1 MEIRRDAGGVLI
13 VAEIAKIHRGAL
25 AKAAAY
31 VPASGD
37 LRALIAAKREGY
49 LWRSDLTSDRL
60 AAVRR
65 QLVMAEA
72 AANPPPFEGIKTWL
86 AKLATLVSN
95 APVPSGEIC
104 AVFAEV
110 CSDIPDG
117 AWTPQTRI
125 AWIRQPDRDGYP
137 VGSRWP
143 APGELYTHLL
153 PFAEAIRAEVTNL
166 RGILAMAE
174 APQEQP
180 RQRPDAKEMARAGA
194 FAAEVIRELRATSGE
209 TESRA

>member
-31 VPASGD
+31 VPASGGD

-49 LWRSDLTSDRL
+49 LRRSDLTSDRL

-65 QLVMAEA
+65 QLAMAEA

-95 APVPSGEIC
+95 APAPSGEIC

-125 AWIRQPDRDGYP
+125 AWIRQPDRNGYP

-180 RQRPDAKEMARAGA
+180 R
-194 FAAEVIRELRATSGE
+194 
-209 TESRA
+209 

>member
-1 MEIRRDAGGVLI
+1 MAD
-13 VAEIAKIHRGAL
+13 IAKIHRGAT
-25 AKAAAY
+25 AKAAGY

-37 LRALIAAKREGY
+37 LRALISAKREGY
-49 LWRSDLTSDRL
+49 LWRSDLTPDRL
-60 AAVRR
+60 AAVRQ
-65 QLVMAEA
+65 QLAMAEA

-117 AWTPQTRI
+117 AWTPETRI
-125 AWIRQPDRDGYP
+125 AWTRQADRNGYP

-143 APGELYTHLL
+143 APGELYAHLR
-153 PFAEAIRAEVTNL
+153 PFAEQIRSEVTGL
-166 RGILAMAE
+166 REILALAE
-174 APQEQP
+174 KP
-180 RQRPDAKEMARAGA
+180 REPERKRPDAQEMARAGA
-194 FAAEVIRELRATSGE
+194 LADAVIRELKAATAEGMNP
-209 TESRA
+209 

>member
-1 MEIRRDAGGVLI
+1 MAD
-13 VAEIAKIHRGAL
+13 IAKIHRGAI
-25 AKAAAY
+25 AKAAGY

-37 LRALIAAKREGY
+37 LKALISAKREGY
-49 LWRSDLTSDRL
+49 LWRSDLTPDRL
-60 AAVRR
+60 ATVRQ
-65 QLVMAEA
+65 QLAMAEA

-117 AWTPQTRI
+117 AWTPETRI
-125 AWIRQPDRDGYP
+125 AWTRQPDRNGYP

-143 APGELYTHLL
+143 APGELYAHLW
-153 PFAEAIRAEVTNL
+153 PYAEQIRAEVTNL
-166 RGILAMAE
+166 RAILAMAE
-174 APQEQP
+174 APQEKS

-194 FAAEVIRELRATSGE
+194 LAAEVIRELRATSGE
-209 TESRA
+209 TANRA

>member
-1 MEIRRDAGGVLI
+1 M
-13 VAEIAKIHRGAL
+13 AEIAKLNRGAI

-31 VPASGD
+31 APASSD
-37 LRALIAAKREGY
+37 LRALISAKREGY
-49 LWRSDLTSDRL
+49 LWRSDLTPDRIS
-60 AAVRR
+60 AVRL
-65 QLVMAEA
+65 QLAMAEA

-117 AWTPQTRI
+117 AWTPETRI
-125 AWIRQPDRDGYP
+125 AWTRQPDRNGYP

-143 APGELYTHLL
+143 APGELYAHLR
-153 PFAEAIRAEVTNL
+153 PFAEQIRTEVTGL
-166 RGILAMAE
+166 REILAMADKPSE
-174 APQEQP
+174 PE
-180 RQRPDAKEMARAGA
+180 RKRPDASELARAGA
-194 FAAEVIRELRATSGE
+194 LADAVIRELESAAGE
-209 TESRA
+209 GMNP